1 MRQPLRQVTP
11 VDLRNVMKDLNW
23 RDRAMQ
29 VMWPAFIAACMLEL
43 VVFALV
49 DPAEVHW
56 VGRSWGWSSQAIY
69 ASGFFVFWVICGVGS
84 SLTAMLAGIE
94 SRK

>member
-11 VDLRNVMKDLNW
+11 GDHRSVMKNLIW
-23 RDRAMQ
+23 TDRVMQ

-49 DPAEVHW
+49 DPGEVHW
-56 VGRSWGWSSQAIY
+56 VRRSWGWSHQAVY
-69 ASGFFVFWVICGVGS
+69 AGGFFVFWVICGVGS
-84 SLTAMLAGIE
+84 SLTAMLGNSE
-94 SRK
+94 